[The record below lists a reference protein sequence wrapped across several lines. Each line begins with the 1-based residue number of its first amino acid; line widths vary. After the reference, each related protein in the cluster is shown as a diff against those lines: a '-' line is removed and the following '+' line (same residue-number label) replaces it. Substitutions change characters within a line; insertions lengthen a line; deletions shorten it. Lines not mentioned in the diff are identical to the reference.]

1 MNTYGLAN
9 PRTNNLNLYAKLHL
23 KMPTPKKRGGI
34 P

>member
-9 PRTNNLNLYAKLHL
+9 PRTNKLNLYANLHL